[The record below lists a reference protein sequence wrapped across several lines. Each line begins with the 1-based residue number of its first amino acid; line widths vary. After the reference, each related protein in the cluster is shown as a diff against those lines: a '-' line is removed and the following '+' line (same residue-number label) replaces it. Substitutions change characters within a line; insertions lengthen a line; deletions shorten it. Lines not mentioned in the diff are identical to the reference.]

1 MLIVIDLSWVFDATT
16 MVVYLAAYFTFL
28 CAENLVY
35 SAITNGRN
43 TIGLET
49 LYGQVVEQADSQH
62 VTSGGTLKSF
72 DRR

>member
-1 MLIVIDLSWVFDATT
+1 
-16 MVVYLAAYFTFL
+16 MVVYVAAYLTVL

-43 TIGLET
+43 TIGSET
-49 LYGQVVEQADSQH
+49 LYGWVMEQADSQH

-72 DRR
+72 DRRQGH

>member
-1 MLIVIDLSWVFDATT
+1 
-16 MVVYLAAYFTFL
+16 MVVYLAAYLTVL

-35 SAITNGRN
+35 SAITNRRN
-43 TIGLET
+43 TIGAES
-49 LYGQVVEQADSQH
+49 LYGWLMEQIDSQH